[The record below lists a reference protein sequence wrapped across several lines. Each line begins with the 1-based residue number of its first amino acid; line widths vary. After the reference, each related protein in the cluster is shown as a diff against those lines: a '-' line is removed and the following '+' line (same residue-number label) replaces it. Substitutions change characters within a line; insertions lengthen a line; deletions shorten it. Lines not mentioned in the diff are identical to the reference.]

1 MADRIGKRS
10 DSGRE
15 EPDRDF
21 RSSTKDNSEF
31 KWKVDRSVVGAMEV
45 LTDPNLDLRAKF
57 IEHGII
63 GYEDEFQ
70 KYLKVWE
77 DHKLK
82 KEFITAFESI
92 PPTTSC
98 CGLITMQD
106 QTIKHI
112 VPLLNKGWVKSVN
125 EKVHDSGFKIS
136 IFVWKWSN
144 ISGKAETVIPLIRFH
159 SLSGSNTAATSN
171 KK

>member
-1 MADRIGKRS
+1 MVKRIIGS
-10 DSGRE
+10 SGRK
-15 EPDRDF
+15 EPPRDF
-21 RSSTKDNSEF
+21 KSSTKENSDF
-31 KWKVDRSVVGAMEV
+31 KWKVDRSVVGALEV
-45 LTDPNLDLRAKF
+45 FTDPNLDLRAHM
-57 IEHGII
+57 IEHNIL
-63 GYEDEFQ
+63 GYEDQFQ
-70 KYLKVWE
+70 EYLTVWK
-77 DHKLK
+77 DLKLK

-98 CGLITMQD
+98 CGSITMQD

-125 EKVHDSGFKIS
+125 ERVHDSGFKLS

-159 SLSGSNTAATSN
+159 SLSGVEHRC
-171 KK
+171 

>member
-1 MADRIGKRS
+1 MVEKSISG
-10 DSGRE
+10 SGRE
-15 EPDRDF
+15 EPPRDF
-21 RSSTKDNSEF
+21 KSSTKDNSDF
-31 KWKVDRSVVGAMEV
+31 KWKVDRSVVGALEV
-45 LTDPNLDLRAKF
+45 FTDPDLGLKAEL
-57 IEHGII
+57 IEHKIV
-63 GYEDEFQ
+63 GYDDEFQ
-70 KYLKVWE
+70 EYLKVWK
-77 DHKLK
+77 DLKLK

-144 ISGKAETVIPLIRFH
+144 LTGKSETVIPLIRFH
-159 SLSGSNTAATSN
+159 RLSGS
-171 KK
+171 KKK